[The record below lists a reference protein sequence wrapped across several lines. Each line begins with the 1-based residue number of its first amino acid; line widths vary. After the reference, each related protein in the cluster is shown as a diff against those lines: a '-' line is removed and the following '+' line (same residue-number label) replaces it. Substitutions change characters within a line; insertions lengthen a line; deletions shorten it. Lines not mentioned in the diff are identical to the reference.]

1 MGLIVEHFIQTAII
15 AEWLHS
21 TGFESIPSIVDR
33 IPGREAS
40 RKHQTIPQEWKESK
54 SRLRK
59 SHFRWSALRRT
70 MNLRSLREMVKSGL
84 RGLRVDWN
92 RGGITLSESINWEDN
107 WDTTNQED
115 DFCTQ
120 LRAEFDKAKGQ

>member
-1 MGLIVEHFIQTAII
+1 
-15 AEWLHS
+15 
-21 TGFESIPSIVDR
+21 
-33 IPGREAS
+33 
-40 RKHQTIPQEWKESK
+40 
-54 SRLRK
+54 
-59 SHFRWSALRRT
+59 

-84 RGLRVDWN
+84 WGLRVDWN

-120 LRAEFDKAKGQ
+120 LRAEFDKVKGQ

>member
-1 MGLIVEHFIQTAII
+1 M
-15 AEWLHS
+15 S
-21 TGFESIPSIVDR
+21 
-33 IPGREAS
+33 
-40 RKHQTIPQEWKESK
+40 
-54 SRLRK
+54 
-59 SHFRWSALRRT
+59 
-70 MNLRSLREMVKSGL
+70 LRSLREMVKSGL

>member
-1 MGLIVEHFIQTAII
+1 MEGKQVTAEEKPFSLER
-15 AEWLHS
+15 AEEDDE
-21 TGFESIPSIVDR
+21 FEEFERD
-33 IPGREAS
+33 
-40 RKHQTIPQEWKESK
+40 
-54 SRLRK
+54 
-59 SHFRWSALRRT
+59 
-70 MNLRSLREMVKSGL
+70 
-84 RGLRVDWN
+84 DWN

>member
-1 MGLIVEHFIQTAII
+1 
-15 AEWLHS
+15 
-21 TGFESIPSIVDR
+21 
-33 IPGREAS
+33 
-40 RKHQTIPQEWKESK
+40 
-54 SRLRK
+54 
-59 SHFRWSALRRT
+59 
-70 MNLRSLREMVKSGL
+70 MVKSGL
-84 RGLRVDWN
+84 WGLRVDWN